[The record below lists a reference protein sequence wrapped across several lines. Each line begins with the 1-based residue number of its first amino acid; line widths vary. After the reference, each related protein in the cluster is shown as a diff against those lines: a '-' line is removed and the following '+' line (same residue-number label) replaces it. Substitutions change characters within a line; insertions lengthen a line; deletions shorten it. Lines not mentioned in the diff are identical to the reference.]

1 MHYPHVSENSQAR
14 YSTGS
19 ADAAMGDRPSE
30 SPPCRVLIVDVI
42 VHTLDHITALKQA
55 TQFATID
62 LEWQPDL
69 QQALSAMTTQ
79 AYALTVIRHRPGKLD
94 GLYLLQQAIR
104 HGCTQPIVLLIDQ
117 DDTYFM
123 ATAQAMGAVDCLSLL
138 QLNAACLHRIFRW
151 LTTRSHPMPLPT
163 AAPNASSNGSA
174 APSTSAS
181 PLGINPAMAFTPPH
195 CGVVLLDGTLPHP
208 GILYATDEFLAYT
221 GYTLAEL
228 QGQSLTRLAG
238 AETDA
243 AALQRCMLAIAQRQT
258 HTETWLG
265 YRKTGEPFWQE
276 LTLYPLPDSEGT
288 CCYYVGLQHLLPSP
302 LSSSPL
308 PSSPLAST
316 SVGQTSYQTLEQLRH
331 QNELILNSAGE
342 GIYGLDLAGIIT
354 FANPAAARM
363 LGWEVEDLIGRSIHQ
378 VLQRSPNN
386 GSLQQSQLHSDGA
399 IHPIDSDEFQ
409 RRDGTKFPVEYT
421 STPITNQQDVVGTV
435 VVFQDITQR
444 KSQEE
449 ALRESEERYAL
460 AAQGTN
466 DGIWDW
472 NLKTGKIYFSPRWKS
487 ILGYADDALPNT
499 LDMWFDC
506 IHPDD
511 LYAFKRE
518 LNAHLAG
525 VSSHLE
531 HEHRMR
537 DRTGDYHWVLTRGLA
552 VRNEEGTA
560 TRVAGSLTD
569 ITPRKR
575 IEEQLLHDALH
586 DALTGLPNRA
596 LLMDRL
602 RHTVDVARRNPTY
615 LYAVL
620 FLDLDRFKVINDS
633 LGHMQGDCL
642 LMAIAERLMA
652 CIRPGDTVARLG
664 GDEFVVLL
672 EDIRDLSST
681 LVVAERIQTSLTQ
694 PIRLDT
700 QEVVITSSIGLALG
714 NTNYRLAEDLLRDA
728 DTAMYRAK
736 ARGRARYEVFD
747 PGMHQQAV
755 ALLQLENDIRRGIE
769 RQEFYLH
776 YQPIIALRDSRLAGF
791 EALLRWRHPERGEIM
806 PKEFIPV
813 AEETEQITAL
823 ERWAMHEA
831 CRCMK
836 AWQARFANARSLTMH
851 VNLSGKHF
859 DQDLI
864 QELQTTLIETGL
876 SASYLNLEITE
887 SMLMENADSAVSLLK
902 QLKELGVGLSIDDF
916 GTGYSSLSYLHRFPI
931 DILKVDRSFVNKLD
945 HDPEQ
950 LAIVRTIMTL
960 AWNLGIEVVA
970 EGVETTKQLAQ
981 VVALQCDF
989 GQGFHYSEP
998 LGEAAIEAILA
1009 GHAPEN
1015 HVHYQLGR

>member
-1 MHYPHVSENSQAR
+1 MHYPHVSENSRSHSAA
-14 YSTGS
+14 GS
-19 ADAAMGDRPSE
+19 ADAAMGDRS
-30 SPPCRVLIVDVI
+30 SGSAPCRVLIVDVI
-42 VHTLDHITALKQA
+42 GHTLDHITALKQP
-55 TQFATID
+55 TQFAHIA
-62 LEWQPDL
+62 LEWQPNQ
-69 QQALSAMTTQ
+69 QQALSTMTTQ

-104 HGCTQPIVLLIDQ
+104 HGYTQPIVLLIDQ
-117 DDTYFM
+117 DDAYFM

-138 QLNAACLHRIFRW
+138 QFNADCLHRIFRW
-151 LTTRSHPMPLPT
+151 LTTRSHPMPRSTT
-163 AAPNASSNGSA
+163 APSTSSNGST
-174 APSTSAS
+174 APLATTD
-181 PLGINPAMAFTPPH
+181 PQGMNPAMAFASPH
-195 CGVVLLDGTLPHP
+195 YGVVLLDTALPQP
-208 GILYATDEFLAYT
+208 GILYATDVFLAQT
-221 GYTLAEL
+221 GYSLAEL
-228 QGQSLTRLAG
+228 QGQSLILLAG

-243 AALQRCMLAIAQRQT
+243 AAMQRCMMAIAQRQT

-276 LTLYPLPDSEGT
+276 LRLYPLPDSEGN
-288 CCYYVGLQHLLPSP
+288 CCYYVGLQYLP
-302 LSSSPL
+302 SSPL
-308 PSSPLAST
+308 PSSPLP
-316 SVGQTSYQTLEQLRH
+316 SVAIGQTSDQTLEQLRH

-342 GIYGLDLAGIIT
+342 GIYGLDLAGTIT

-363 LGWEVEDLIGRSIHQ
+363 LGWAVEDLIGRSMHQ
-378 VLQRSPNN
+378 VLQRAPNN
-386 GSLQQSQLHSDGA
+386 KSIQHSQFHPDGA
-399 IHPIDSDEFQ
+399 IHHIDSDEFQ

-421 STPITNQQDVVGTV
+421 STPITNHQDVVGTV

-487 ILGYADDALPNT
+487 ILGYAEDALPNT

-506 IHPDD
+506 IHPED

-537 DRTGDYHWVLTRGLA
+537 DRTDDYHWVLTRGLA

-602 RHTVDVARRNPTY
+602 RHTVEVARRNPTY

-681 LVVAERIQTSLTQ
+681 LVVAERIQTSLAQ
-694 PIRLDT
+694 PIRLAT

-714 NTNYRLAEDLLRDA
+714 NTSYRLAEDLLRDA

-736 ARGRARYEVFD
+736 ARGRARYEVFN

-755 ALLQLENDIRRGIE
+755 ALLQLENDIRRGLE

-823 ERWAMHEA
+823 EHWAMHEA

-836 AWQARFANARSLTMH
+836 DWQERFSNARSLTMH

-864 QELQTTLIETGL
+864 QELQTTLTETGL

-970 EGVETTKQLAQ
+970 EGVETNKQLAQ
-981 VVALQCDF
+981 VIALQCDY

-998 LGEAAIEAILA
+998 LGEEAIEAILA
-1009 GHAPEN
+1009 GNAPES